1 MTRFLDIHRF
11 DLKKIAAGS
20 VILVLG
26 DRGTGK
32 TSMSI
37 EILHAL
43 RKYPMGIVMAGSLDT
58 VDEYKK
64 HVPQTLIYDEYAPD
78 ALAKLLDAQDKR
90 LRQYGRDNLKPV
102 FLILDDLMYDKT
114 KINNDP
120 RFKKV
125 ILNGR
130 HYNIT
135 VIICAQYVKH
145 VSAELRPNVDYI
157 FTTYQK
163 NQEQR
168 KKIRTEFDVGFTSDK
183 LFHDTMLRCTIDWGC
198 MVLDKRSLGRGGLHE
213 SVFYL
218 KAVFNRAFEIGPP
231 ILWRIHKNKFNPHYH
246 IGKPIKDETDT
257 RRVIIRKIKPRLP
270 VGWL

>member
-11 DLKKIAAGS
+11 DLRTVAPGS
-20 VILVLG
+20 VLLVLG

-32 TSMSI
+32 TSMSL
-37 EILHAL
+37 EILHSL
-43 RKYPMGIVMAGSLDT
+43 RKFPMGIVMAGSLDT

-78 ALAKLLDAQDKR
+78 ALATLLHAQDQR
-90 LRQYGRDNLKPV
+90 LRQYGRAKLKPV
-102 FLILDDLMYDKT
+102 FLVLDDLMYDKT

-145 VSAELRPNVDYI
+145 VSAELRPNIDYI

-168 KKIRTEFDVGFTSDK
+168 RKIRTEFDVGFTSDK
-183 LFHDTMLRCTIDWGC
+183 LFHDTMLRCTLNWGC
-198 MVLDKRSLGRGGLHE
+198 MVMDKRSIGRAGLHE

-218 KAVFNRAFEIGPP
+218 KAQINRQFTVGPAK
-231 ILWRIHKNKFNPHYH
+231 LWQVHKNKFNPHHY
-246 IGKPIKDETDT
+246 IGKAVEEVDT
-257 RRVIIRKIKPRLP
+257 RRVIIRKIKPRPP
-270 VGWL
+270 VDWL